1 MIVDGFP
8 PMGHG
13 ALSAHFAVDGGFLSY
28 ELSATTFVAGHSE
41 VVARC
46 QICSLPELSNPVDD
60 LLPLFLVNRYLES
73 RLARGR
79 PNKGDRQVASG
90 IRLRLCLLRCF
101 EDFEE
106 LPGLGGG
113 LEA

>member
-1 MIVDGFP
+1 MAVRFEITAHQ
-8 PMGHG
+8 PMRH
-13 ALSAHFAVDGGFLSY
+13 L
-28 ELSATTFVAGHSE
+28 AGLHN
-41 VVARC
+41 
-46 QICSLPELSNPVDD
+46 QIDD
-60 LLPLFLVNRYLES
+60 LLPLFLANRYLES

-79 PNKGDRQVASG
+79 PNMGDRQVAAD